1 MQVLLSVIVPTYNC
15 GDYVEECINSIIN
28 QLPERC
34 EIIAVDDGSTD
45 DTRDKLRSL
54 SAQCDKLRVYHRE
67 HGGPSRARNEGIMVA
82 KGRYVTF
89 VDCDDIM
96 HDSFF
101 EKAFPLL
108 EKDLDYYI
116 FSMERHLQNGETDHW
131 TVEDHLYPDAS
142 SFADDYIRRR
152 RLLIYSSCNKL
163 YKRQLLIDHGIRY
176 DESCTFGEDR
186 LFNYD
191 YLKVCQTIM
200 TSSAF
205 KHIYLQR
212 SLNSLSTR
220 YVPQF
225 FDRCMEL
232 HDAKTA
238 CFLSLSKGTTEK
250 ERAAF
255 VAYDLSR
262 EVENTIDRF
271 PNRPEEK
278 AENLPLVN
286 RLVFRGPWDEN
297 APVDLLLV
305 LGSRNCG
312 YKIEKALEIGRS
324 NPGARYIVSGGNP
337 HISEEA
343 TEAGFMFDYLVKN
356 GVGNADISIEDQA
369 LCTKDNLTY
378 SLPFI
383 EELQKEY
390 ARPLRIGI
398 VTGGFHIPR
407 TKRIAQSIEAY
418 RRFSLHYFSAYGSHT
433 RPDNWFAD
441 PVGRKVVL
449 AELKKNMHTMGH
461 EDDLSNE

>member
-1 MQVLLSVIVPTYNC
+1 MQVLLSVIVPTFNC
-15 GDYVEECINSIIN
+15 GDYIEECIHSITN
-28 QLPERC
+28 RLPEQC

-45 DTRDKLRSL
+45 DTRDRLYSL
-54 SAQCDKLRVYHRE
+54 STHCDKLHVYHRE

-82 KGRYVTF
+82 KGKYVTF
-89 VDCDDIM
+89 VDCDDRM

-108 EKDLDYYI
+108 EKGLDYYI

-131 TVEDHLYPDAS
+131 SVEDHFYPDAS

-163 YKRQLLIDHGIRY
+163 YKRQLLIDHDIRY

-186 LFNYD
+186 LFNYA
-191 YLKVCQTIM
+191 YLNVCQTIM
-200 TSSAF
+200 TSSIV

-212 SLNSLSTR
+212 SLTSLSTR
-220 YVPQF
+220 YVPRF
-225 FDRCMEL
+225 FERSMEL
-232 HDAKTA
+232 HEAKTA

-250 ERAAF
+250 ERATF

-271 PNRPEEK
+271 SYRLEEK
-278 AENLPLVN
+278 AENLPSVN
-286 RLVFRGPWDEN
+286 RLVFGGPWDED
-297 APVDLLLV
+297 AAVDLLLV

-312 YKIEKALEIGRS
+312 YKIEKALEIGRR

-337 HISEEA
+337 YIDTEA
-343 TEAGFMFDYLVKN
+343 TEAEFMLDYLVKN
-356 GVGNADISIEDQA
+356 GVDSADISIEDQA
-369 LCTKDNLTY
+369 LCTVDNLVN
-378 SLPFI
+378 SLVFI

-407 TKRIAQSIEAY
+407 TKQIAESIEAY
-418 RRFSLHYFSAYGSHT
+418 RRFSLHYFPAYGSHT
-433 RPDNWFAD
+433 KPDNWFAD
-441 PVGRKVVL
+441 PIGKKVIL
-449 AELKKNMHTMGH
+449 AEMKKNMLTMGH
-461 EDDLSNE
+461 EDELPD